1 MTKNGKIYLLNAA
14 IEEVEFNIKDQ
25 KVVTA

>member
-1 MTKNGKIYLLNAA
+1 MTKNGMIYSLNVA
-14 IEEVEFNIKDQ
+14 IEEVEFDIKDQ